1 MSKSKKIASK
11 KWKTTMKKQKG
22 VSEKDLLKLFKQ
34 RKEKAT
40 KFKYNVR
47 KDSTM
52 KKCHIF
58 CKNDWMVEQ
67 YKNVPTKL
75 KSIMNKSK
83 IAEIPKKELQEM
95 DLRLC
100 KRNFCNQGC
109 EEGFDFFGVKEQQE
123 KFQKN
128 FSKKLYSGFVDT
140 YSAKEVEMLRKK
152 GALSGCIKPS
162 NHNNIIIKNKIPV
175 NGYNVFHK

>member
-1 MSKSKKIASK
+1 MSKSKKLASK
-11 KWKTTMKKQKG
+11 NSKNTRKKQKTI
-22 VSEKDLLKLFKQ
+22 SDKDLLKLFKQ

-52 KKCHIF
+52 KKCHNF

-83 IAEIPKKELQEM
+83 IVGIPKKELQEM
-95 DLRLC
+95 DFRVC
-100 KRNFCNQGC
+100 KRNFCNEGC
-109 EEGFDFFGVKEQQE
+109 QEGFDFFGVKEQQDN
-123 KFQKN
+123 FQKN
-128 FSKKLYSGFVDT
+128 FSKKLYNGFVDT
-140 YSAKEVEMLRKK
+140 YSANEVEMLKKK
-152 GALSGCIKPS
+152 GALSGCVKPS
-162 NHNNIIIKNKIPV
+162 NHINIIVKNKLH
-175 NGYNVFHK
+175 ND